1 MTRLGGLGSGSI
13 DWVVSVDDHVL
24 EPAHTWTDRLP
35 AKYRE
40 AGPRLITDDRGE
52 AWVYEDRRIPTLGL
66 AATAGQSK
74 DELSPAPI
82 PYSAMRPGCYDATA
96 RIEDMDLDGVLASA
110 CFPSVPR
117 FCGQLFYEGHDHELG
132 MLCVKAW
139 NDWMIDEWSASAP
152 GRFIPL
158 TMIPLWDPR
167 EAAREIQRCAGKG
180 AKGVIFS
187 ENPSKLGLPSIHDAN
202 RYWDPVFEAAEQ
214 LDMPICTH
222 IGSSSSLPTTSPDAP
237 SVISVALNPI
247 VTPQFTCVDWLL
259 SGLFFR
265 FPKLKLCLSEGGIG
279 WVPHVL
285 NWLDHVADT
294 QRWARTT
301 EFKMDYVKADYKAV
315 AATSEP
321 IREGVMPS
329 QLFRE
334 HVYGC
339 FIADTVGVRNLDLI
353 GEDNVMVE
361 TDYPHSDS
369 NWPNSLQNIRKELAP
384 LTPDQQHKVAFSN
397 ACRLFNFEPAS
408 PPEATASAN

>member
-1 MTRLGGLGSGSI
+1 
-13 DWVVSVDDHVL
+13 
-24 EPAHTWTDRLP
+24 
-35 AKYRE
+35 
-40 AGPRLITDDRGE
+40 
-52 AWVYEDRRIPTLGL
+52 
-66 AATAGQSK
+66 
-74 DELSPAPI
+74 
-82 PYSAMRPGCYDATA
+82 
-96 RIEDMDLDGVLASA
+96 
-110 CFPSVPR
+110 
-117 FCGQLFYEGHDHELG
+117 
-132 MLCVKAW
+132 
-139 NDWMIDEWSASAP
+139 
-152 GRFIPL
+152 
-158 TMIPLWDPR
+158 MIPLWDPR